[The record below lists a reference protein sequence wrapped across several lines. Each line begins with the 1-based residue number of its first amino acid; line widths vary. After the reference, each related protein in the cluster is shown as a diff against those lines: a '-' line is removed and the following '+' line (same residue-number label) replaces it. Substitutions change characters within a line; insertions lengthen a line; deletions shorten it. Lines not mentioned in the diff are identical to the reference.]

1 MIVSESLKFVF
12 VAIPKTGTHSI
23 RRALRPH
30 MSDDDME
37 QVRLFEEKAFPIPE
51 LANLRHGHISLAQLK
66 PHIEPSKFNTV
77 MRKWWM
83 EAMFDGSPG
92 RQQRLADAAA
102 GRRLVPLPDLVGGEE

>member
-1 MIVSESLKFVF
+1 
-12 VAIPKTGTHSI
+12 
-23 RRALRPH
+23 
-30 MSDDDME
+30 MSAQPDHPVPDPR
-37 QVRLFEEKAFPIPE
+37 VRPIPHTINAIGDALSAE
-51 LANLRHGHISLAQLK
+51 KRLAFYAEVLAAEEG
-66 PHIEPSKFNTV
+66 EPINTV